1 MPTPSSTDPL
11 LILSSTLQ
19 TAFEAVAGRAG
30 IDPVI
35 RPSERADAQ
44 ANGALALAKEL
55 GQQPRQVA
63 EAVLAQCGGLTDMCS
78 SVEVAG
84 PGFLNLTFN
93 NDFLAGLLKQVS
105 DDPRLGIGTV
115 AKRKVIVDYSAPN
128 VAKEMH
134 VGHLRTT
141 VIGDSLVRMLT
152 FVGHDVIREN
162 HIGDW
167 GTPFGMLIEHLLD
180 LGETKAAEHLSSIFQ
195 LNTSTRSTSCS
206 VFC

>member
-35 RPSERADAQ
+35 RPSEHADAQ

-63 EAVLAQCGGLTDMCS
+63 EAVLAQCAGLTDICS

-84 PGFLNLTFN
+84 PGLLNLVFN
-93 NDFLAGLLKQVS
+93 NQFLAGMLKHRPPS
-105 DDPRLGIGTV
+105 PTLAR
-115 AKRKVIVDYSAPN
+115 
-128 VAKEMH
+128 
-134 VGHLRTT
+134 
-141 VIGDSLVRMLT
+141 
-152 FVGHDVIREN
+152 
-162 HIGDW
+162 
-167 GTPFGMLIEHLLD
+167 
-180 LGETKAAEHLSSIFQ
+180 
-195 LNTSTRSTSCS
+195 
-206 VFC
+206 